1 MPQFGDGSRFPV
13 VAATATTCIFRAV
26 IDIGATGAPTA
37 QCDNGF
43 TISRVSAGLYNI
55 TFPPIPDYTKTLPV
69 LEAGVNQSPATTVA
83 GCVPVAFAPA
93 SGTAQI
99 RFFLATP
106 GTGVD
111 PANGDQV
118 YVCITAGMSGSR

>member
-1 MPQFGDGSRFPV
+1 MPSFGDGSDFPV
-13 VAATATTCIFRAV
+13 TAKTANTCILRAV

-37 QCDNGF
+37 QCDSGF

-69 LEAGVNQSPATTVA
+69 LEGGINASAATTVA
-83 GCVPVAFAPA
+83 GCVPVAFAPG

-118 YVCITAGMSGSR
+118 WVQIVAGKSGSR